1 MAHHDIP
8 TLYLFLPESDINFLM
23 SQALQKLAFL
33 PFGYL
38 VDRWRWR
45 VFSGEVTPDKYNEEW
60 WKMRYA

>member
-1 MAHHDIP
+1 M
-8 TLYLFLPESDINFLM
+8 FLPESDINFLM

-60 WKMRYA
+60 WKMRFA